1 MSDVS
6 DKYICVTCVAA
17 DTLSKNE
24 KRSTFNSGKILMVA
38 LVPYEYSKIH
48 ARAFLSFGREIIK
61 IFEIF
66 KIFT

>member
-1 MSDVS
+1 MNN
-6 DKYICVTCVAA
+6 
-17 DTLSKNE
+17 TLSKNE

-38 LVPYEYSKIH
+38 LVPYEYSQIH

>member
-1 MSDVS
+1 MEV
-6 DKYICVTCVAA
+6 YINLKQTVQV
-17 DTLSKNE
+17 TLSKNE